1 MTSEFSNIY
10 SRFYLRITD
19 YNLAG
24 LNESIA
30 KEMMNGWMHATL
42 SKPYVRRLFGTL
54 TIDDDVEEIEYELK
68 FPTSD
73 SEDQDFIEQI
83 IAMGMVIE
91 WLQPQVN
98 SVLNTAQMFSN
109 SEQKFYSQANHLEV
123 LQELL
128 KKNQNDQRK
137 LIRDRGY
144 IYNSYLSTTV

>member
-1 MTSEFSNIY
+1 MTSEFDNIY

-24 LNESIA
+24 LSENIA
-30 KEMMNGWMHATL
+30 SEMMNGWMHATL
-42 SKPYVRRLFGTL
+42 SKPYVRRLFNQL
-54 TIDDDVEEIEYELK
+54 VIDDDVEEIEYELK

-73 SEDQDFIEQI
+73 GEDQDFIEQV

-144 IYNSYLSTTV
+144 IYNSYLSTV

>member
-42 SKPYVRRLFGTL
+42 SKPYVRRLFGAL

-123 LQELL
+123 LQQLL

-144 IYNSYLSTTV
+144 IYNSYLSATV

>member
-1 MTSEFSNIY
+1 MTSEFENIY

-24 LNESIA
+24 LSENIA
-30 KEMMNGWMHATL
+30 SEMMNGWMHATL
-42 SKPYVRRLFGTL
+42 SKPYVRRLFDQL

-73 SEDQDFIEQI
+73 GEDQDFIEQV

-109 SEQKFYSQANHLEV
+109 SEQKFYSQANHLQV

-144 IYNSYLSTTV
+144 IYNSYLSTV

>member
-1 MTSEFSNIY
+1 MTSEFENIY

-24 LNESIA
+24 LSENIA
-30 KEMMNGWMHATL
+30 SEMMNGWMHATL
-42 SKPYVRRLFGTL
+42 SKPYVRRLFDQL

-73 SEDQDFIEQI
+73 GEDQDFIEQVI
-83 IAMGMVIE
+83 VMGMVIE

-128 KKNQNDQRK
+128 KKNHNDQRK

-144 IYNSYLSTTV
+144 IYNSYLSTV